1 MEVLV
6 AAGLLLIGFVV
17 VFAIRF
23 GRKDLPSINLSASDE
38 ARTAPLPRAASPD
51 AESVTTL
58 PKAATDLSSLLPA
71 EFIVLDLETTGLS
84 PYTDEIIEIGAIRAN
99 LNSDT
104 HATFQYL
111 VKPTRKIPR
120 RITEITGITQA
131 MVDSEGVPIREALT
145 EFAAFIGDLPVVTF
159 NAQFDIGFL
168 CRAASKEGIPFN
180 NRYTCALKRARRA
193 WPGLPSYKLKDL
205 ARMGNLSVED
215 SHRALGDCTRA
226 LLIFTSAT
234 STLGQKVRWTASPS
248 ESLRQIVPPK
258 APTRAVGKLN

>member
-6 AAGLLLIGFVV
+6 AAGLLLIFLV
-17 VFAIRF
+17 VFFAVRI
-23 GRKDLPSINLSASDE
+23 GRRDLPSLDLSASE
-38 ARTAPLPRAASPD
+38 GPKATQLSTAAPSKTRSP
-51 AESVTTL
+51 EKV
-58 PKAATDLSSLLPA
+58 PKAATDLSSLLPV

-84 PYTDEIIEIGAIRAN
+84 PYADEIIEIGAIRAS
-99 LNSDT
+99 LTSDT

-111 VKPTRKIPR
+111 VKPTRRIPK

-131 MVDSEGVPIREALT
+131 MVDSEGVPIRDALT
-145 EFAAFIGDLPVVTF
+145 EFAAFIGDLRLVTF

-168 CRAASKEGIPFN
+168 CTATSKEGIPFN

-205 ARMGNLSVED
+205 ARMGNLSVEN

-226 LLIFTSAT
+226 LVIFTSAT
-234 STLGQKVRWTASPS
+234 SKLGQKVRWNKPMSGPGA
-248 ESLRQIVPPK
+248 
-258 APTRAVGKLN
+258 RATSRETEPETLDRMD